1 MLRLIVSE
9 FHRLIMPGGI
19 LGVMTASEYDRDG
32 REESE
37 CVPEGVL
44 KGIED
49 IAEGRTMSDEEFD
62 SVLES

>member
-1 MLRLIVSE
+1 
-9 FHRLIMPGGI
+9 
-19 LGVMTASEYDRDG
+19 MTASEYDRDG